1 MTKKQLRA
9 LRMTE
14 EQLNK
19 YADVLIWGIS
29 TARRSKYK
37 AYDPILLRY
46 DDAALPLAEILQRK
60 LLEER
65 FHVITRSLGSPEL
78 EKNFYAVTDRKQRQF
93 IPPGTEELYN
103 KLTGSILLSAP
114 ESLTHLESIESSRLG
129 EAAVARKKLRDIL
142 DLRENKG
149 QFGWTLCT
157 LPTRELAKKAGLS
170 LKKYADQIVRACF
183 LDDPD
188 PVGRW
193 QQIWQDSM
201 EIKKFLNKLPITKL
215 HIESSSTDL
224 EIQLGEKRQF
234 IGISGHNI
242 PSFEIFT
249 SPDWR
254 NARGVYCADQP
265 SYRNGNLVKGVRLEF
280 DKGKVIKATADK
292 GEKFL
297 NEMIAM
303 DSGAGAIGEFSLT
316 DKRFSPIDRFMADT
330 LFDENFGGEWGN
342 CHIAVGASY
351 ADTFSGNP
359 AKLDKAAKK
368 QLGFNE
374 SALHWDLV
382 NTEQKRV
389 TATLKNG
396 KTRTVYENGQ
406 FCL

>member
-9 LRMTE
+9 LRMSE
-14 EQLNK
+14 QQLNK
-19 YADVLIWGIS
+19 YADVLIWGLS
-29 TARRSKYK
+29 TARQRKYK
-37 AYDPILLRY
+37 NYDPILLRF
-46 DDAALPLAEILQRK
+46 DSAALPLAEILQRK
-60 LLEER
+60 LLEEH
-65 FHVITRSLGSPEL
+65 FHVITRSLGTPEL
-78 EKNFYAVTDRKQRQF
+78 ERNFYAVTDKKQRQF
-93 IPPGTEELYN
+93 IPPGTEELYK

-114 ESLTHLESIESSRLG
+114 GSLTHLENIESSRLG
-129 EAAVARKKLRDIL
+129 ESAVARKKLRDIL
-142 DLRENKG
+142 DERENKG

-157 LPTRELAKKAGLS
+157 LPTKELAKKAGIS
-170 LKKYADQIVRACF
+170 LKKYSNQIIRACF

-193 QQIWQDSM
+193 QQIWEDSM
-201 EIKKFLNKLPITKL
+201 EIKKFLNKLPITSL
-215 HIESSSTDL
+215 HVESETIDL
-224 EIQLGEKRQF
+224 EIQLGEKRKF

-254 NARGVYCADQP
+254 NARGVYYADQP

-280 DKGKVIKATADK
+280 AKGKVVKATADQ

-316 DKRFSPIDRFMADT
+316 DKRFSPIDTFMADT

-342 CHIAVGASY
+342 CHIAIGASY
-351 ADTFSGNP
+351 ADTFAGNP
-359 AKLDKAAKK
+359 AKLDKSAKRK
-368 QLGFNE
+368 LGFNE

-382 NTEQKRV
+382 NTAQKRV

-396 KTRTVYENGQ
+396 RKQTIYEDGMFRN
-406 FCL
+406 